1 MKENDQM
8 LPILEEI
15 QKKLEE
21 LNEKQQN
28 DSATINDEDLLKK
41 AVEEC
46 KNTIQPEINKMIMF
60 NNGSESVIN
69 DNNNKL
75 SKLITEFSN
84 FKELKVIKEHYFL
97 FLPDLRKWL
106 QLIKKSYVVL
116 FLISSLI
123 TSIALNSLLYHK
135 NKELEPLAQK
145 YRIARANALTKEIPV
160 EFICKY
166 FYQLDTL
173 FPANKENL
181 LKAAIT
187 IEDSIRQV
195 KEREQRIKE
204 LDRELNELTNK
215 K

>member
-1 MKENDQM
+1 MKENDPI
-8 LPILEEI
+8 LAILEEI
-15 QKKLEE
+15 QENLEE
-21 LNEKQQN
+21 LNNRKQN
-28 DSATINDEDLLKK
+28 ESSNSGNSGLYSIALK
-41 AVEEC
+41 EC
-46 KNTIQPEINKMIMF
+46 KDKIQPEIKSIISS
-60 NNGSESVIN
+60 NNGTKRLLNENN
-69 DNNNKL
+69 DKL
-75 SKLITEFSN
+75 SELITEFSK

-116 FLISSLI
+116 FLTSSLV
-123 TSIALNSLLYHK
+123 TSIALNSIQYHK

-145 YRIARANALTKEIPV
+145 YRIAKANALTKEIPV
-160 EFICKY
+160 EFISKY

-181 LKAAIT
+181 LKVAIT

-195 KEREQRIKE
+195 REREQRIKE
-204 LDRELNELTNK
+204 LDKELNELTNK